1 MVVDRLIFDYDSN
14 KKKASLIIGLTGGI
28 GSGKT
33 AASDYFTSLGV
44 LIVDADVVA
53 REIVEPH
60 KPVWQQIV
68 NHFGSEAINEDQS
81 LNRPWLR
88 QTVFQQ
94 PEERQWL
101 ESVTHPA
108 IREEIIQQLQQP
120 TEHYAMLV
128 SPLLF
133 ESGQS
138 DMTQRNLL
146 IDVPVELQLSRTCAR
161 DNNNEDQVK
170 AIIAAQMSREERRAR
185 ADDIIVNDQDL
196 SALQHACDDLHKTY
210 LTLVS

>member
-1 MVVDRLIFDYDSN
+1 MTQI
-14 KKKASLIIGLTGGI
+14 KKTASLIIGLTGGI

-33 AASDYFTSLGV
+33 AASDYFASLGV

-53 REIVEPH
+53 REIVEPNT
-60 KPVWQQIV
+60 PVWSKIV
-68 NHFGSEAINEDQS
+68 EHFGSEAINDDQS

-88 QTVFQQ
+88 RTVFQQ

-108 IREEIIQQLQQP
+108 IREEIILQLQQP

-170 AIIAAQMSREERRAR
+170 AIIAAQMSREERRER

-196 SALQHACDDLHKTY
+196 SALQQACDDIHKKY

>member
-1 MVVDRLIFDYDSN
+1 MTQT
-14 KKKASLIIGLTGGI
+14 KKTASLIIGLTGGI

-53 REIVEPH
+53 REVVEPH

>member
-1 MVVDRLIFDYDSN
+1 M
-14 KKKASLIIGLTGGI
+14 
-28 GSGKT
+28 
-33 AASDYFTSLGV
+33 
-44 LIVDADVVA
+44 
-53 REIVEPH
+53 
-60 KPVWQQIV
+60 
-68 NHFGSEAINEDQS
+68 
-81 LNRPWLR
+81 
-88 QTVFQQ
+88 FQQ

>member
-1 MVVDRLIFDYDSN
+1 MTQT
-14 KKKASLIIGLTGGI
+14 KKTASLIIGLTGGI

-108 IREEIIQQLQQP
+108 IR
-120 TEHYAMLV
+120 
-128 SPLLF
+128 
-133 ESGQS
+133 
-138 DMTQRNLL
+138 
-146 IDVPVELQLSRTCAR
+146 
-161 DNNNEDQVK
+161 
-170 AIIAAQMSREERRAR
+170 
-185 ADDIIVNDQDL
+185 
-196 SALQHACDDLHKTY
+196 
-210 LTLVS
+210 

>member
-1 MVVDRLIFDYDSN
+1 MTQT
-14 KKKASLIIGLTGGI
+14 KKTASLIIGLTGGI

-53 REIVEPH
+53 REVVEPH
-60 KPVWQQIV
+60 KPAWQQIV

>member
-1 MVVDRLIFDYDSN
+1 M
-14 KKKASLIIGLTGGI
+14 TGGI